1 MLETHVEPV
10 YRSPHRAERVTRPV
24 VFRRPPLDQGP
35 DMDKLKISG
44 GVPLRGEIPI
54 SGAKNAALPILCASL
69 LTADDLV
76 VDNVPQLQDVATALK
91 LLRQMGVV
99 AERDGGAVRLNASTV
114 AHPEAPYELVKTMRA
129 AILVLGPLVAR
140 FGRARVSLPGGC
152 AIGARPVDQHIK
164 GLELMGAQIHIEGGY
179 LIAEATRL
187 KGTRIVTDMVTV
199 TGTENL
205 LMAATLASGETVIE
219 NAAREP
225 EVTDLAHALIA
236 MGARID
242 GVGTDR
248 LVVHGVERLHGAQHR
263 VMPDRIETG
272 TFLCAVTATGGDV
285 LLRGAA
291 PTTLDAVLDKLR
303 EAGATLDCTAD
314 TIRVRMTGRPRAV
327 SLRTA
332 PYPAFPTDMQAQ
344 FMALDCIADG
354 VGRVTETIFEN
365 RFMHV
370 LELQRLG
377 AHIAIE
383 GNTAVVQGLGQLTG
397 APVMATDLRASAS
410 LVVAGLVAQGETIID
425 RIYHLD
431 RGYEAME
438 AKLGRVGARIERVK

>member
-1 MLETHVEPV
+1 VLETVAEPLPCTSF
-10 YRSPHRAERVTRPV
+10 RTERITRPV
-24 VFRRPPLDQGP
+24 VFRGPPVDPGLH
-35 DMDKLKISG
+35 MDKLKIRG
-44 GVPLRGEIPI
+44 GAPLKGEIPI
-54 SGAKNAALPILCASL
+54 SGAKNAALPILCAGL
-69 LTADDLV
+69 LSPDDLV
-76 VDNVPQLQDVATALK
+76 VSNVPQLQDVATALK

-99 AERDGGAVRLNASTV
+99 AERDGATVRINASAVTR
-114 AHPEAPYELVKTMRA
+114 PEAPYELVKTMRA

-164 GLELMGAQIHIEGGY
+164 GLELMGARIHVDGGY
-179 LIAEATRL
+179 LVAEAARL

-205 LMAATLASGETVIE
+205 MMAATLADGDTVIE

-225 EVTDLAHALIA
+225 EVTDLAQALIA
-236 MGARID
+236 MGARIE
-242 GVGTDR
+242 GAGTDR
-248 LVVHGVERLHGAQHR
+248 IIVHGVDRLHGAQHR

-272 TFLCAVTATGGDV
+272 TFLCAVVAAGGDV

-291 PTTLDAVLDKLR
+291 PSTLDAVLDKLR

-314 TIRVRMTGRPRAV
+314 TIRVRMSARPRAV

-383 GNTAVVQGLGQLTG
+383 GNTAVVQGVGQLTG

-410 LVVAGLVAQGETIID
+410 LVVAGLVAQGETLID

-431 RGYEAME
+431 RGYETME
-438 AKLGRVGARIERVK
+438 TKLARVGARIERVK